1 MNLVEYLKKIEEVM
15 NELLPLP
22 EELIDTVLLK
32 LLLNNKIDFVK
43 LSNLYIESL
52 KKQDKD
58 KDNLLY
64 EAESCALEH
73 LINIKKESKLNHN
86 AVHRTLYLLNKSRR
100 FMMNK
105 LNEKFNYNE
114 DEDKKLSWYEMNKD
128 NN

>member
-1 MNLVEYLKKIEEVM
+1 MNIIEVLERTEKLM
-15 NELLPLP
+15 DELLTLP

-43 LSNLYIESL
+43 LSNLYTQSL
-52 KKQDKD
+52 KEKNKD
-58 KDNLLY
+58 KDNLLL

-73 LINIKKESKLNHN
+73 LFNIKKESKLNHN

-114 DEDKKLSWYEMNKD
+114 DEDKKLSWYETNKT